1 MRRLRA
7 EPWIRDLVEENNIS
21 VKDLIW
27 PVFVIEGQNK
37 TESVASMPHVN
48 RYSVDLLVNEVKKAR
63 DLGIP
68 AIALFPI
75 TDPDKKTDDGKEAY
89 NADNLICRAIQAIKS
104 ETPDIGIITDVALDP
119 YTTHGHDG
127 ILADGKILNDET
139 LDILTRQAV
148 VQAQAGADVIAPSDM
163 MDGRIKAIRGALDG
177 QNHQNTMIL
186 SYAAKYAS
194 AFYGP
199 FRDAVQSK
207 GCLSG
212 DKKTYQMN
220 PANSDEA
227 LQEVMLDI
235 QEGADMLMVK
245 PGIPYL
251 DIICRVKETFKLPTF
266 AYHVSGEYAMLQ
278 AACQNGWLDYDSA
291 IIETITAFKR
301 AGCEGI
307 LTYSALDVVKILD
320 KKE

>member
-1 MRRLRA
+1 MRRLRT

-21 VKDLIW
+21 ARDLIW

-37 TESVASMPHVN
+37 TESVASMPNVN
-48 RYSVDLLVNEVKKAR
+48 RYSVDLLVQEVKKAR

-75 TDPDKKTDDGKEAY
+75 TDPDKKTDDGQEAF
-89 NADNLICRAIQAIKS
+89 NADNLICRAIQAIKA
-104 ETPDIGIITDVALDP
+104 EVPDIGIITDVALDP

-127 ILADGKILNDET
+127 IMEDGKVLNDET
-139 LDILTRQAV
+139 LDVLSKQAI
-148 VQAQAGADVIAPSDM
+148 VQAQAGADIIAPSDM
-163 MDGRIKAIRGALDG
+163 MDGRIGAIRSALDG
-177 QNHQNTMIL
+177 KKHQNTMIL

-251 DIICRVKETFKLPTF
+251 DIICRVKDRFKLPTF

-291 IIETITAFKR
+291 ILETITAFKR

-307 LTYSALDVVKILD
+307 LTYSALDVVTILN
-320 KKE
+320 KKS